1 MNPNP
6 PETKRADEVAVFL
19 LALPYLALKCAG
31 RMIMKAAGP
40 KSSTPPENSSEVIQD
55 KLPAVTPKPLYN
67 VANRVHSALIHGKK
81 FCFYQYF
88 DAETIRVTSRGT
100 GVLREE
106 FFTPAIAA
114 ENSLSFSIDGAIEW
128 VRGAQPSTFGQ
139 AGRRAKRPEKDSA
152 KVEPVVLAKPT
163 TSPAAAPSDS
173 TIVPPPANKAKPFT
187 GHIQFFG
194 EVERTGLQ
202 DKKPYITY
210 SVRLRA
216 ESGSYEKEFIGEHLA
231 ELVSTHCL
239 KIGMLVKLQL
249 LGKHHFTVVVDG
261 KTERRSRNEFALTV
275 IKN

>member
-40 KSSTPPENSSEVIQD
+40 KSSTTPESSSEVIQD
-55 KLPAVTPKPLYN
+55 KLPAITPKPLYN
-67 VANRVHSALIHGKK
+67 VANRVHSTIIYGKK

-88 DAETIRVTSRGT
+88 DAEIVRVTSRGT

-106 FFTPAIAA
+106 FFTPAIAV
-114 ENSLSFSIDGAIEW
+114 ENSLLFSIDGAIEW
-128 VRGAQPSTFGQ
+128 VRGAQPTRFGQ
-139 AGRRAKRPEKDSA
+139 VDRKPKRTEKDSV
-152 KVEPVVLAKPT
+152 KVETAVLAKAT
-163 TSPAAAPSDS
+163 TAPAAAPNDS

-187 GHIQFFG
+187 GHILFCG

-216 ESGSYEKEFIGEHLA
+216 ESGLYEKEFIGEHLA
-231 ELVSTHCL
+231 ELVSTHSL
-239 KIGMLVKLQL
+239 KIGMLVRLQL

-275 IKN
+275 VKN

>member
-1 MNPNP
+1 MNPQP

-31 RMIMKAAGP
+31 RMIMKAASP
-40 KSSTPPENSSEVIQD
+40 KISTPPESLPEVIQD
-55 KLPAVTPKPLYN
+55 KLPAITPKPLYN
-67 VANRVHSALIHGKK
+67 IADRVHSSLIFGKK

-88 DAETIRVTSRGT
+88 APEVIRVTSRGT

-114 ENSLSFSIDGAIEW
+114 ENSLLFSIDGAIEW
-128 VRGAQPSTFGQ
+128 VRGAQPSKFGQ
-139 AGRRAKRPEKDSA
+139 VDPKPKRKEKDCV
-152 KVEPVVLAKPT
+152 KVEPAVLAKLA
-163 TSPAAAPSDS
+163 PAPAVVPSDS

-187 GHIQFFG
+187 GHILFFG
-194 EVERTGLQ
+194 EVERTGLH

-210 SVRLRA
+210 AVKLRA
-216 ESGSYEKEFIGEHLA
+216 ESGLYEKEFIGEHLA
-231 ELVSTHCL
+231 ELVSTHML

-261 KTERRSRNEFALTV
+261 KTQHRSRNEFGLTV